1 MSKDPDFKMTF
12 VKVLKA
18 APREAMVKDPIWVL
32 VHVSKVS
39 RRNDFY
45 RCAYCNG
52 SSKVALHINGEVFP
66 HAEHLAKSDALT
78 NNCLTLNADFDEK
91 KFIDEYNS
99 NGFILK

>member
-32 VHVSKVS
+32 VHVSKV
-39 RRNDFY
+39 
-45 RCAYCNG
+45 
-52 SSKVALHINGEVFP
+52 ALHLNGEVFP

-91 KFIDEYNS
+91 KFIDKHNT
-99 NGFILK
+99 NGFTLK